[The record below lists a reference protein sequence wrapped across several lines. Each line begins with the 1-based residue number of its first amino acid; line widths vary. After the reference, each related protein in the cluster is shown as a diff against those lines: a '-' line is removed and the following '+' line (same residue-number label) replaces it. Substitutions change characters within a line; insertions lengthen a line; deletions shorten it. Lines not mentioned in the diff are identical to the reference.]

1 MRANPLGKILYL
13 YRKQHFKLA
22 KKKKGR
28 SGSTLVNL
36 AAFVIVIA
44 GVMAAQ
50 GIITTTLL
58 ALFIG
63 IICVQPVLWLY
74 KRKVNH
80 TLAVVI
86 VLTGIMVLFFGL
98 GAILGQSFNSFAND
112 APLYGAKLREIMNNT
127 LDSLARLGIHVDN
140 RSWEQK
146 IDPGKIMNYTASIL
160 SELGGIMSNAFLIFF
175 IVMFLLLERASL
187 RLKAKVIARYY
198 HTNNLRVM
206 TTIGESIRG
215 YLGLKTIISLI
226 TGVLIWLWLLIF
238 DIDYA
243 LLWGMVA
250 FLLNYIPNIGSII
263 AGVPAVLFA
272 LVQAGPAGAGWATLG
287 YVVVNMVVGNIIE
300 PRMMGKN
307 MGLSTL
313 IVFLSLIFWG
323 FVLGTVGMFLSVPLT
338 MVFKILLEQNPKT
351 RWISILLGSEKE
363 AKELYAHPHKAAEV
377 E

>member
-1 MRANPLGKILYL
+1 
-13 YRKQHFKLA
+13 LA

-28 SGSTLVNL
+28 GSSTLVNL

-58 ALFIG
+58 AMFIG

-80 TLAVVI
+80 TLAVAV

-98 GAILGQSFNSFAND
+98 GAILGQSFNSFASD

-160 SELGGIMSNAFLIFF
+160 SELGGIMSNAFVIFF
-175 IVMFLLLERASL
+175 IVMFMLLERASL

-238 DIDYA
+238 GIDYA

-287 YVVVNMVVGNIIE
+287 YVGVNMVVGNIIE

-363 AKELYAHPHKAAEV
+363 AKELYAHPHGSEEAE
-377 E
+377 